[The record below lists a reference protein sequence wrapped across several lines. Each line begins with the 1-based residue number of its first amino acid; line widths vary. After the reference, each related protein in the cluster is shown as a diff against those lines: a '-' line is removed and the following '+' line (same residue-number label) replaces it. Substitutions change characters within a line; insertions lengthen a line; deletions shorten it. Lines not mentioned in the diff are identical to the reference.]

1 MSVDIGKIV
10 RASARLNGVLLDGV
24 IDEIELPTIETETE
38 EDASLAL
45 IGKPEYRL
53 KMEPLES
60 TITCT
65 SYHPEL
71 DAAACD
77 HINQHELIVRKNVEI
92 YRGGVL
98 ADEKPLIVVLRGR
111 FKETPGGDLSGGELA
126 EWEYVMNPTY
136 YSKTYDGQEILAL
149 DVAANIY
156 RVKGVDLLERMRA
169 NLGIQ
174 GAVLGNV
181 A

>member
-10 RASARLNGVLLDGV
+10 RASVRLNGVLLDGV
-24 IDEIELPTIETETE
+24 IDEVELPTIETETE

-53 KMEPLES
+53 KMEPLEC
-60 TITCT
+60 TMTCT

-71 DAAACD
+71 DAASID

-98 ADEKPLIVVLRGR
+98 ADEKPLVVVLRGR

-126 EWEYVMNPTY
+126 EWEYVMSPTY

-156 RVKGVDLLERMRA
+156 RVKSVDLLEQMRA